1 MDRLFKVFNI
11 YRAKNREVTQFVL
24 LKLKINRHI
33 EWINAEITDLNNM
46 NIFLGYNQL
55 VKYNPEVNLNI
66 ETIQFTRC
74 LRECKI

>member
-46 NIFLGYNQL
+46 NIFLGYN
-55 VKYNPEVNLNI
+55 
-66 ETIQFTRC
+66 
-74 LRECKI
+74 